1 MNFLEKSKM
10 ALLREEMDVSH
21 VMIDTLEFGGGG
33 ND

>member
-10 ALLREEMDVSH
+10 ALLKEEMDVSL
-21 VMIDTLEFGGGG
+21 VMIDTLEYDGGG